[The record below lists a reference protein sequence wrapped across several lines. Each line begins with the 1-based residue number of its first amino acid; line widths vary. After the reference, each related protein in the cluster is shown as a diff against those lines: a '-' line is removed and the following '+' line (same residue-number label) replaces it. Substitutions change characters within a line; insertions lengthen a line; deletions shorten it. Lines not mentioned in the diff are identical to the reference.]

1 MDKAFI
7 NERII
12 QQTDYIHKL
21 IWFSD
26 HLSMDRKEEIYR
38 SANGQLKYFLEKRN
52 QLKPCGGGE
61 ATAHKQMSQDQLNE
75 AQGLNFGQAIS
86 AMKAGKA
93 VARKGWN
100 GKGLFVFMQV
110 PAVIGTEII
119 PKMQSL
125 PDSVKS
131 IFASRGK
138 EISYS
143 NQMALVDTENNIS
156 GWAPSASDTLAEDW
170 NIIN

>member
-1 MDKAFI
+1 M
-7 NERII
+7 E
-12 QQTDYIHKL
+12 T
-21 IWFSD
+21 
-26 HLSMDRKEEIYR
+26 
-38 SANGQLKYFLEKRN
+38 
-52 QLKPCGGGE
+52 
-61 ATAHKQMSQDQLNE
+61 LNE
-75 AQGLNFGQAIS
+75 DQGLNFGQAIQ

-110 PAVIGTEII
+110 PAEIGKDIV

-131 IFASRGK
+131 VFARRFEAEGTLPV
-138 EISYS
+138 IRYS
-143 NQMALVDTENNIS
+143 NQMALVDTGNNVS

-170 NIIN
+170 NIVN